1 VSRTSVANAKAE
13 LYSLITS
20 PALSGVT
27 ATYPFEPIPGQ
38 GAKPVMVT
46 VATTGMT
53 PTDYLLTVRIYATAE
68 VDAKSAQDTLDTLV
82 QTIDAR
88 IGSTGRYGPSRWEV
102 EFVPEL
108 AAFVASNALEIGRED
123 QAAFG

>member
-1 VSRTSVANAKAE
+1 M
-13 LYSLITS
+13 
-20 PALSGVT
+20 T
-27 ATYPFEPIPGQ
+27 ATYSFEPTPGQ

-46 VATTGMT
+46 VATAGMT

-68 VDAKSAQDTLDTLV
+68 IDAQAAQDTIDSLI

-88 IGSTGRYGPSRWEV
+88 VGSTGRFGPSSWDV

-108 AAFVASNALEIGRED
+108 AAFVASNALAIGRED
-123 QAAFG
+123 AAFS